1 MNKAIVK
8 EILLVE
14 DEAIVA
20 KVQIKQLQNYGYN
33 VIHLLT
39 GEAAVELLADGN
51 TPVQLVLMD
60 IDLGA
65 GMDGTQAA
73 QIILKKR
80 DIPIVFLSSHTEP
93 DVVEKTEKISS
104 FGYVV
109 KGSGITVLDAS
120 IKMAFKLHQAR
131 AEARAR
137 ELHYRQMFEKNL
149 SVKLIIDPVD
159 GRIIEANQAACD
171 FYGYDNRTITGMK
184 ITDINTLSE
193 AEVHAE
199 MQSARREDRL
209 YFNFKHRMAD
219 GTIKDVEVY
228 SSPMQRNE
236 RTLLYSIIHDITD
249 RRRAEEDLKKFRM
262 AIEQSPV
269 SVVMTDP
276 DGNINYVN
284 PRFSEITGY
293 APEEVLGKN
302 PRFQRSGLTPLEMYS
317 DMWKTILSGETWQG
331 EIVNRARDGRLYW
344 EHILITPIL
353 DEEDRIT
360 SFLGIKENITHRKKS
375 EEVLRISQEKLLDA
389 QYMAHLGDFS
399 WDLRTNEVTWSD
411 GMYALMKFQRDEN
424 FDFAK
429 INEQIHHPEDREWVE
444 QWLGAALKS
453 GLEYFPPQEYRL
465 VRNDGKVIWVRT
477 NIHVL
482 YENEKPIF
490 LNGICQD
497 ITERKAT
504 EQAIRRLL
512 AEKETIIK
520 ETHHRIKNNV

>member
-219 GTIKDVEVY
+219 GTI
-228 SSPMQRNE
+228 
-236 RTLLYSIIHDITD
+236 
-249 RRRAEEDLKKFRM
+249 
-262 AIEQSPV
+262 
-269 SVVMTDP
+269 
-276 DGNINYVN
+276 
-284 PRFSEITGY
+284 
-293 APEEVLGKN
+293 
-302 PRFQRSGLTPLEMYS
+302 
-317 DMWKTILSGETWQG
+317 
-331 EIVNRARDGRLYW
+331 
-344 EHILITPIL
+344 
-353 DEEDRIT
+353 
-360 SFLGIKENITHRKKS
+360 
-375 EEVLRISQEKLLDA
+375 
-389 QYMAHLGDFS
+389 
-399 WDLRTNEVTWSD
+399 
-411 GMYALMKFQRDEN
+411 
-424 FDFAK
+424 
-429 INEQIHHPEDREWVE
+429 
-444 QWLGAALKS
+444 
-453 GLEYFPPQEYRL
+453 
-465 VRNDGKVIWVRT
+465 
-477 NIHVL
+477 
-482 YENEKPIF
+482 
-490 LNGICQD
+490 
-497 ITERKAT
+497 
-504 EQAIRRLL
+504 
-512 AEKETIIK
+512 
-520 ETHHRIKNNV
+520 